1 VSLISSA
8 RYINKAILCRTND
21 VDHTSEEV
29 LTSLDEEIK
38 NCLSA
43 DVTELRKWR
52 TKTKYYIGILCNI

>member
-43 DVTELRKWR
+43 DVTELRK
-52 TKTKYYIGILCNI
+52 